1 MPTQEIGCD
10 PVQPRT
16 LVSAAGIE
24 LVESLERNPER
35 VRSDVPGTMLTDA
48 SRSEPVD
55 GGNVLVEPTGH
66 DGGRHAI
73 EWGRV

>member
-35 VRSDVPGTMLTDA
+35 VPSDVPGTVLADA
-48 SRSEPVD
+48 SCSEPVD
-55 GGNVLVEPTGH
+55 RGNVLVEPTGH
-66 DGGRHAI
+66 DGGRHVNAC
-73 EWGRV
+73 GRF